1 VLESIYFPLKRE
13 LGRGAMYKVIP
24 RDEFEDELDQIEEYV
39 SEELYNPDAAER
51 IVDSIYKAVDYL
63 EDFPKLHPIYEVIQN
78 EGYVYEY
85 RRIVKGNYS
94 VLYYINEDEKT
105 VYLAHIYNHRQK
117 FDIRLLG
124 SSRFVNEGGVDY
136 NITQEREM
144 ILMLDIC
151 PKSIKECWNINL
163 TDKTIEHVMV
173 DAEKFE
179 SRIYQVGD
187 VIQTKHVT
195 LDVAEA
201 FGLQ

>member
-1 VLESIYFPLKRE
+1 
-13 LGRGAMYKVIP
+13 MYKVIP